1 MTALLARARARALNA
16 LALSLLL
23 GTLAL
28 SPLLG
33 QPGTAT
39 VPRTGGPVV
48 LKCLC
53 E

>member
-1 MTALLARARARALNA
+1 MTALLARARARALNV

-33 QPGTAT
+33 QPGAGI
-39 VPRTGGPVV
+39 VRHAGSPLA